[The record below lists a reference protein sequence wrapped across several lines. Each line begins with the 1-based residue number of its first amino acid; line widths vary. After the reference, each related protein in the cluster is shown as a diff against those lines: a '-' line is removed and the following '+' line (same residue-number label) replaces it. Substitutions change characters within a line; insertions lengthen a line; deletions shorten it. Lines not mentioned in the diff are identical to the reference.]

1 MLSTTKPF
9 LLPHRLSNIKTQFNQ
24 CYSHI
29 SQKNPSIKLSIHII
43 SPISKKHSIRFIIE
57 LKFILYF
64 FLNFYWIFHYW
75 SIGNLNYL
83 GTSPLLVIWFAM
95 FCFFFFFKLLGS
107 SLVVI
112 FSVAS
117 EKQAVNII
125 KVQISY
131 FLLCLYCILSKIYL
145 LLQMS

>member
-1 MLSTTKPF
+1 MLLTTKPF

-43 SPISKKHSIRFIIE
+43 SPISKKTFYKVYYRAKVYFVFLSQFLLDFSLLIYRKSELSGYKSFIS
-57 LKFILYF
+57 
-64 FLNFYWIFHYW
+64 HM
-75 SIGNLNYL
+75 
-83 GTSPLLVIWFAM
+83 V
-95 FCFFFFFKLLGS
+95 CHVFFFFFKLVGS